1 MILVDMNQIT
11 IGNIMAESKGQ
22 PALNPDLIRHMIVNN
37 LRTIRSKQYQTYGE
51 MVICYDSPYSW
62 RKQTFKYYKE
72 ARKRERKKSDF
83 DWSALFKLLN
93 EIKQELTEN
102 FPYKVIDVESCEA
115 DDIIAVLAR
124 TYCHKERVLIIS
136 SDGDFQ
142 QLQKYP
148 NIDQYSPIM
157 KKMIRCDDAFEYLFE
172 HIVRGDSSDGVP
184 NILSPDDIFV
194 QESGRQAP
202 ISKKKYENWLEMWKN
217 SGTTN
222 RDIRCIS
229 QEQMVIENINR
240 NSTLIDFD
248 SIPDRIVTDI
258 MNRYNS
264 VQPVGR
270 DKIMN
275 YFMTKG
281 MRNLIQHAS
290 EF

>member
-11 IGNIMAESKGQ
+11 IGAIMAESKGK
-22 PALNPDLIRHMIVNN
+22 PSLNPDLIRHMVVNN
-37 LRTIRSKQYQTYGE
+37 LRTIRGKQHQNYGE
-51 MVICYDSPYSW
+51 LVICYDSPYTW
-62 RKQTFKYYKE
+62 RKQLFKYYKE
-72 ARKRERKKSDF
+72 SRKRDRKNSDF
-83 DWSALFKLLN
+83 DWSELFKLLN
-93 EIKQELTEN
+93 EIKTELIEN
-102 FPYKVIDVESCEA
+102 FPYKVVAVDRCEA
-115 DDIIAVLAR
+115 DDIIAVLS
-124 TYCHKERVLIIS
+124 KEISKTEKVLIVS

-148 NIDQYSPIM
+148 NIDQYSPIL
-157 KKMIRCDDAFEYLFE
+157 KKMLNCDDPHEYLFE
-172 HIVRGDSSDGVP
+172 HVVRGDSSDGVP

-194 QESGRQAP
+194 QENARQSP
-202 ISKKKYENWLEMWKN
+202 ISKKKYENWLDIWKN

-222 RDIRCIS
+222 REVCSITTDPEI
-229 QEQMVIENINR
+229 VANINR

-248 SIPDRIVTDI
+248 YIPKDLQDSIL
-258 MNRYNS
+258 NQYNT
-264 VQPVGR
+264 VQPAGR